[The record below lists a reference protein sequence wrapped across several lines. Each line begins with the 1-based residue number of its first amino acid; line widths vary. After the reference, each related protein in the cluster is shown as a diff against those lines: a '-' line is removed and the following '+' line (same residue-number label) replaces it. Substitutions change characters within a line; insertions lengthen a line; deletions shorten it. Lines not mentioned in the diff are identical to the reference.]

1 MTMSVKRLLIGVPT
15 ALLVGVGA
23 LYAAIVHSMF
33 DDDPAMLLA
42 CMEVDAP
49 WRAWTCEQVLRRAA
63 LTPETVTELN
73 RRGGAL
79 FPVLTDDLGKAEEM
93 LVLFL
98 SRGVDVNA
106 GDQEAQNWTALHSFA
121 SDGDGQR
128 AGLLLEHGARVGV
141 RATNGL
147 TPLDVARKAQ
157 ARRPDD
163 PRMAEM
169 IHLLEAAER

>member
-1 MTMSVKRLLIGVPT
+1 ML
-15 ALLVGVGA
+15 
-23 LYAAIVHSMF
+23 
-33 DDDPAMLLA
+33 DDDPVNLLA
-42 CMEVDAP
+42 CMNVEAG
-49 WRAWTCEQVLRRAA
+49 WLAWSCEQVLRHAA

-79 FPVLTDDLGKAEEM
+79 FPVLMDDLGKAEDM

-106 GDQEAQNWTALHSFA
+106 GDQEAQDWTALHSFA
-121 SDGDGQR
+121 SDGDRQR
-128 AGLLLEHGARVGV
+128 AGLLLEHGARVDV

-163 PRMAEM
+163 PRTAEM
-169 IHLLEAAER
+169 IRLLKAAGRASPP